1 MYECNATNIV
11 SNHNTRFCSR
21 LAELESDRY
30 EALLEGLDYFD
41 SPVNKYLLTK
51 RLTLDW
57 ERVENIMQHDSGKSN
72 VNHIYCIIHNLHFAS
87 YYLAGCGLSHVSQI

>member
-1 MYECNATNIV
+1 M
-11 SNHNTRFCSR
+11 
-21 LAELESDRY
+21 AELESDRY

-57 ERVENIMQHDSGKSN
+57 ERIENIMQHDSGKSN
-72 VNHIYCIIHNLHFAS
+72 VNHIYCIIHNLHLHLIILLVVVSFMCPKYEIRLLFS
-87 YYLAGCGLSHVSQI
+87 YID